1 MSLYYK
7 EGAYLPSGFYIG
19 NLLIMFYAI
28 CIVTG
33 IVVAVVMGCRE
44 AKRLGIDYNF
54 ILDGVLIIVPLS
66 ILGAR
71 LYYVLIDNMQHP
83 TYYNWDISKI
93 LDFRGGGLAIHGG
106 IIVAAVSAIIYCLV
120 RRLDFWKIFDLIAPG
135 FLIAQVIGRWG
146 NFFNREVYGGIVGG
160 DNPLGFLP
168 TFIREQMFIN
178 DYYRHPLFLY
188 EGLWNLA
195 MFIVFM
201 IIRRHKVLKV
211 GDFMPIYLIWY
222 GIGRA
227 WLEPLRDQSFI
238 LSNTSGGMQSV
249 ITSVILI
256 IMGVLILLY
265 KYIMKR
271 DLPFYYDALL
281 ANNKKAKD
289 ENLKS
294 IINDVIN
301 NDEKDEND
309 D

>member
-1 MSLYYK
+1 
-7 EGAYLPSGFYIG
+7 
-19 NLLIMFYAI
+19 
-28 CIVTG
+28 
-33 IVVAVVMGCRE
+33 
-44 AKRLGIDYNF
+44 
-54 ILDGVLIIVPLS
+54 
-66 ILGAR
+66 
-71 LYYVLIDNMQHP
+71 
-83 TYYNWDISKI
+83 
-93 LDFRGGGLAIHGG
+93 
-106 IIVAAVSAIIYCLV
+106 
-120 RRLDFWKIFDLIAPG
+120 
-135 FLIAQVIGRWG
+135 
-146 NFFNREVYGGIVGG
+146 
-160 DNPLGFLP
+160 
-168 TFIREQMFIN
+168 
-178 DYYRHPLFLY
+178 
-188 EGLWNLA
+188 
-195 MFIVFM
+195 
-201 IIRRHKVLKV
+201 
-211 GDFMPIYLIWY
+211 MPIYLIWY